1 MRLGA
6 RRLMG
11 AWVVVV
17 AVVWAGGVAH
27 AAPWG
32 TWDGAMALI
41 DRAAEAG
48 HVERRVIGRSVE
60 GRPIVAVRVAAT
72 FPEEAD
78 REPVTVVLL
87 VGLQH
92 GDEPAGGRA
101 MLDLIAEVGADRSV
115 LPGALELHVV
125 PILNPD
131 GAVVDGRRNAAGFDL
146 NRDHHLVSQP
156 ETAALHAYV
165 REVRPHVVVDGHEF
179 NRTTGDY
186 AERGWTEWPLVT
198 LGVCQS
204 PLHGPGLSEAGR
216 AVLDAVA
223 PAMDAA
229 GVNFAE
235 YLVGDAPGVAG
246 GELRPSTLDTDDCRN
261 GLAMH
266 GAVGF
271 IVESGIKRSADDP
284 HADLAERVAGYRVL
298 LDAMLGDE
306 SRLAAMR
313 DAAEAAR
320 AAELGDVLPVD
331 FLWARRDA
339 RATGVRV
346 IDAATGATVEVAAT
360 NVMDTAVVKRLVAV
374 PRGYAVRGKAAVSEF
389 AALLDR
395 HGIGYAVVGVSG
407 VGVESEAK
415 PRAAWGAEVVE
426 LVAMEAGYDARY
438 HRYGGR
444 QITAVREAGAVQL
457 GAGALVVDLDA
468 LVVDLDALGVV
479 EARRAAALLEPQM
492 TYGLYQWPAFASLVG
507 DDGVMPVIR
516 LLEVIDE
523 PAAVSAASPGATP

>member
-1 MRLGA
+1 
-6 RRLMG
+6 
-11 AWVVVV
+11 VVCV
-17 AVVWAGGVAH
+17 GGVAS

-32 TWDGAMALI
+32 TWDEAMALI
-41 DRAAEAG
+41 DGAAEAA
-48 HVERRVIGRSVE
+48 HVERREIGTSVE
-60 GRPIVAVRVAAT
+60 GRPIVAVRIAAT
-72 FPEEAD
+72 ASDEV
-78 REPVTVVLL
+78 PVTVALL

-101 MLDLIAEVGADRSV
+101 MLDLIAEVAADRSV
-115 LPGALELHVV
+115 LPASLELHVV

-198 LGVCQS
+198 LGVCGS
-204 PLHGPGLSEAGR
+204 PLHGPGLAGAGR
-216 AVLDAVA
+216 AVLGAVT

-298 LDAMLGDE
+298 LEALLGNAA
-306 SRLAAMR
+306 RLTVMR

-320 AAELGDVLPVD
+320 AVELGDVLPVD
-331 FLWARRDA
+331 FMWARLDA
-339 RATGVRV
+339 QPAAVKV
-346 IDAATGATVEVAAT
+346 IDAATGATAEVAAT
-360 NVMDTAVVKRLVAV
+360 NVMDTAVVKRSVEV
-374 PRGYAVRGKAAVSEF
+374 PMGYAIRGDAAVSEF

-395 HGIGYAVVGVSG
+395 HGVGYETLDVPRVVD
-407 VGVESEAK
+407 
-415 PRAAWGAEVVE
+415 AEVVE
-426 LVAMEAGYDARY
+426 LVALEEGYDARY

-444 QITAVREAGAVQL
+444 QITAAREAGAVEL
-457 GAGALVVDLDA
+457 GAGALVVE
-468 LVVDLDALGVV
+468 LDALGVV
-479 EARRAAALLEPQM
+479 AARRAAALLEPQM

-516 LLEVIDE
+516 LLGSNDE
-523 PAAVSAASPGATP
+523 PAAVSAATPGATP